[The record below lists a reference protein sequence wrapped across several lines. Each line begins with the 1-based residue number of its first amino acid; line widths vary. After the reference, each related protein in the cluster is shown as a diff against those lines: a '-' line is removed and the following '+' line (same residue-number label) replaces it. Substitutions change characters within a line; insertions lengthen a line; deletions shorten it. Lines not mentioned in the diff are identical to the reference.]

1 MNSFSVLFKKD
12 FKDYLF
18 TKGKGEKR
26 DPLSSIFTIIILA
39 IIIGGF
45 IFIALSIVKSYLTLS
60 LDGDKNPYLRSAE
73 LMNILY
79 LFLAIFLTLYL
90 LEKERKIIFDSK
102 DKAIILRL
110 PIKSSTIFISK
121 FLITYLLSLITTT
134 VFILPVNIIF
144 YSVIGKFNVFY
155 IFGSLINILSFSLL
169 PFLIANALLVP
180 YVKILA
186 FFKNK
191 QLLTLLFFVLVIAG
205 GFYLYSLLLDV
216 FRTLLENGNIRFL
229 FNTDNMRII
238 HNIYEYSY
246 PINFF
251 VNISLGINLLP
262 SYLFILLVIVISL
275 VGAYILSKILFY
287 HTLYSNNNPKEK
299 VYHGKI
305 KCLNPFISLIKKEF
319 ILTYRD
325 NANLFSY
332 FAIALAMPLM
342 VFACFTLFKDL
353 LYNAIGLEIDFVLGL
368 FLLFVFIVLT
378 NTYAASNIT
387 RDGIAFLKSKGF
399 PYKPN
404 KLLFAK
410 VVFALLV
417 SSIVIIVSGII
428 LITVS
433 KMNILEGIVLILCGI
448 IFSLSQILLG
458 TKFDLNKT
466 NLLANDYEI
475 SKNQDKTITKLVFSG
490 LILSLILGV
499 SLLFIS
505 ILLPTVISNNI
516 VEIITLITTLLVTIF
531 YFIYTICFYLY
542 KLDSRFINLTL

>member
-1 MNSFSVLFKKD
+1 MNSFSVLFKQEC
-12 FKDYLF
+12 KDYLF

-79 LFLAIFLTLYL
+79 LFLAVFLTLYL

-368 FLLFVFIVLT
+368 LLLFVFIVLT

-516 VEIITLITTLLVTIF
+516 VEIITLITALLVTIF